1 MRRSSF
7 SKVLLIAV
15 ILALVACTPVAPEVA
30 APPAE
35 PQIIEVTKEVEVVR
49 EVEVP
54 VEVEVEVQV
63 PVDVEPIRIGVL
75 APITGAFAGLA
86 EHNVLGVRLALEE
99 VDYMVAGRPVQLF
112 IEDTQI
118 NADVAIEK
126 ARALVNRD
134 HVHVI
139 IGPLS
144 GGVSLAVKN
153 AASEWPD
160 VTILPNGAANMITM
174 GEIAPNVY
182 RTAFAA
188 GQPMYKLAE
197 WAIDNDITRVVT
209 IGEDYAFPWDQVGG
223 FAYNFC
229 QLGGTIPKD
238 YWTPTGTADY
248 SAIISELAS
257 LDVDAVLVTFGG
269 TDAINFV
276 KQMDEFGLI
285 GKVRILGGSSFG
297 DATTLAEVGHLLD
310 GTVSGSLYSGDL
322 DHPEFKDFDARVMER
337 IGKPSALFSEN
348 FYVGTKMTI
357 MAIEAIDGNIEDQA
371 AFRAAL
377 EEIEMVAPRGKISW
391 DEYHNIVAPM
401 YLNQVKLIDGTWRNS
416 MFAKFDDVGQYYNF
430 DVDELMET
438 LPWGRG
444 NPACP

>member
-1 MRRSSF
+1 MRKYSMF
-7 SKVLLIAV
+7 FVTLLLVVTMILSGCQATPEPETIVETV
-15 ILALVACTPVAPEVA
+15 IETVEVV
-30 APPAE
+30 
-35 PQIIEVTKEVEVVR
+35 QEVEVVKEVEVIR
-49 EVEVP
+49 EVEVAS
-54 VEVEVEVQV
+54 
-63 PVDVEPIRIGVL
+63 DVEPIRIGVL
-75 APITGAFAGLA
+75 APVTGAFAGLA

-99 VDYMVAGRPVQLF
+99 VDYVIAGRPVQLF

-144 GGVSLAVKN
+144 GGTSLAVKN

-174 GEIAPNVY
+174 GDIAPNVY

-197 WAIDNDITRVVT
+197 WALENDISRVAT

-229 QLGGTIPKD
+229 KLGGTIPKD
-238 YWTPTGTADY
+238 FWTPTGTADY
-248 SAIISELAS
+248 SAIISEIAT
-257 LDVDAVLVTFGG
+257 LDVDAVLVTYGG

-276 KQMDEFGLI
+276 KQMDDFGLLDRV
-285 GKVRILGGSSFG
+285 KILGGSSFG
-297 DATTLAEVGHLLD
+297 DATTLAEVGNLLE
-310 GTVSGSLYSGDL
+310 GTVSGSLYSGYL
-322 DHPEFKDFDARVMER
+322 DHPEFLDFDARVVDR
-337 IGKPSALFSEN
+337 IGVPSALFSEN
-348 FYVGTKMTI
+348 FYVGMKMTI
-357 MAIEAIDGNIEDQA
+357 MAIEAIDGNIEDQE

-377 EEIEMVAPRGKISW
+377 EQIEMVAPRGPISW
-391 DEYHNIVAPM
+391 DEYHNITGPM
-401 YLNQVKLIDGTWRNS
+401 YLNRVELVDGVYRNVP
-416 MFAKFDDVGQYYNF
+416 FATFEGIGQYYNF
-430 DVDELMET
+430 DVEELMET

-444 NPACP
+444 NPACPGD

>member
-1 MRRSSF
+1 
-7 SKVLLIAV
+7 V
-15 ILALVACTPVAPEVA
+15 I
-30 APPAE
+30 
-35 PQIIEVTKEVEVVR
+35 
-49 EVEVP
+49 
-54 VEVEVEVQV
+54 
-63 PVDVEPIRIGVL
+63 

-99 VDYMVAGRPVQLF
+99 VDYVIAGRPVQLF
-112 IEDTQI
+112 IEDDQI

-197 WAIDNDITRVVT
+197 WALENDIDTVAT

-229 QLGGTIPKD
+229 KLGGTIPKD
-238 YWTPTGTADY
+238 FWTPTGTADY
-248 SAIISELAS
+248 SSIISEIATM
-257 LDVDAVLVTFGG
+257 DVDAVLVTYGG

-276 KQMDEFGLI
+276 KQMDEFGLLDT
-285 GKVRILGGSSFG
+285 VRILGGSSFG
-297 DATTLAEVGHLLD
+297 DATTLAEVGELLE
-310 GTVSGSLYSGDL
+310 GTVSGSLYSGYL
-322 DHPEFKDFDARVMER
+322 QHPEFLEFDARVMER
-337 IGKPSALFSEN
+337 IGVPSALFSEN
-348 FYVGTKMTI
+348 FYVGMKMTI
-357 MAIEAIDGNIEDQA
+357 MAIEAIDGNVEDQD

-377 EEIEMVAPRGKISW
+377 AGIEMVAPRGPISW
-391 DEYHNIVAPM
+391 DEYHNIVGPM
-401 YLNQVKLIDGTWRNS
+401 YLNQVELVDGVYRNVP
-416 MFAKFDDVGQYYNF
+416 FATFEGIGQYYNF
-430 DVDELMET
+430 DVDELIAT

-444 NPACP
+444 NPSCPGE